1 MEIDSLGPLC
11 CHITTPQASAARMYT
26 KSVFRYKLLAEQFVV
41 FLRQMLV
48 DRGAFSAREA

>member
-48 DRGAFSAREA
+48 DPGAFSAREA

>member
-11 CHITTPQASAARMYT
+11 GYITTPKASAARMST

-41 FLRQMLV
+41 FLRKILA

>member
-11 CHITTPQASAARMYT
+11 RYITTHQASAARMYT
-26 KSVFRYKLLAEQFVV
+26 KSVFRYKLLAEHFVV

-48 DRGAFSAREA
+48 DRGAFSAKEA